1 MIELNQG
8 DCLVESTK
16 DGSKVCN
23 VTLKRVD
30 FCGNR
35 CYKRAEDKYYPSVT
49 SILSAAPVDPFF
61 LDWIKLSG
69 KNADWARDKAA
80 REGTAVHE
88 ALEDLV
94 AGKSV
99 DWKDTYG
106 NAKYS
111 LLVWQMILK
120 GAEFLNTYKPK
131 ILGAEMFLY
140 SDKYEYAGTTDL
152 LCKLGDRTALIDYKT
167 SNTISETYRMQLAAY
182 AKALEEIHGI
192 KVDTTAVLWLKS
204 ATRGTRKGA
213 IQGEGWQLIEYP
225 DVDKNFEAFLKI
237 YDVYKIYNPGGPKPY
252 TKSYPTEVKL
262 DY

>member
-8 DCLVESTK
+8 DCLVDSSN
-16 DGSKVCN
+16 DGSKKYDA
-23 VTLKRVD
+23 TLKRVD

-35 CYKRAEDKYYPSVT
+35 CYKRSEDKYYPSVT
-49 SILSAAPVDPFF
+49 TILSAAPVDSFF

-88 ALEDLV
+88 ALEDVV
-94 AGKSV
+94 AGKTV
-99 DWKDTYG
+99 DWKDSYG

-111 LLVWQMILK
+111 LTVWQMILK
-120 GAEFLNTYKPK
+120 GVDFFNTYKPE
-131 ILGAEMFLY
+131 ILASEQFLF
-140 SDKYEYAGTTDL
+140 SDRYEYAGTADF
-152 LCKLGDRTALIDYKT
+152 LCRLNNKITLIDYKT

-182 AKALEEIHGI
+182 AKAYEEIYGI
-192 KVDTTAVLWLKS
+192 KIDNTAILWFKAS
-204 ATRGTRKGA
+204 TRGPRKGA

-225 DVDKNFEAFLKI
+225 DIDKNFEAFLKI